1 MKSCVVFRHLLRL
14 ALLALASAAANA
26 QTGATLGGK
35 AEFLRAV
42 AGSPALSAA
51 ASRTDAARERIGA
64 AGRLADLE
72 VEGMGSRMVGPM
84 NERTTMWELNVK
96 QPLPRRGERA
106 ADRERALAGVSL
118 AEADYAVMAG
128 EMAADT
134 ATAVAE
140 ADGAEARIRLLQ
152 TQVDRLD
159 AVLRTVETRIAAGS
173 GRLADKLTVE
183 SRRAGMQL
191 AIEEERL
198 MAADA
203 LAEARGRLGLKPDAI
218 LPAFAAPTPA
228 DIAADQAAALR
239 LAAARTDEAQ
249 ALVKLARTSG
259 NPMTSVGVRFAQER
273 RVMGQ
278 ENTMGIAVST
288 DLPFR
293 SRRYARA
300 EVRAAEAERAA
311 AQSDA
316 TAVRYRIHAVLTR
329 VDRAERLAATARR
342 LSQET
347 IGRLSAEY
355 DSLLRMAG
363 VGGGA
368 SSTILETVELLEKVT
383 EAELQVIRADTA
395 VRTARAELWR
405 YLSAAEFILT
415 SNP

>member
-1 MKSCVVFRHLLRL
+1 
-14 ALLALASAAANA
+14 
-26 QTGATLGGK
+26 
-35 AEFLRAV
+35 
-42 AGSPALSAA
+42 
-51 ASRTDAARERIGA
+51 
-64 AGRLADLE
+64 
-72 VEGMGSRMVGPM
+72 
-84 NERTTMWELNVK
+84 
-96 QPLPRRGERA
+96 
-106 ADRERALAGVSL
+106 
-118 AEADYAVMAG
+118 
-128 EMAADT
+128 
-134 ATAVAE
+134 
-140 ADGAEARIRLLQ
+140 
-152 TQVDRLD
+152 
-159 AVLRTVETRIAAGS
+159 
-173 GRLADKLTVE
+173 
-183 SRRAGMQL
+183 
-191 AIEEERL
+191 
-198 MAADA
+198 
-203 LAEARGRLGLKPDAI
+203 
-218 LPAFAAPTPA
+218 
-228 DIAADQAAALR
+228 
-239 LAAARTDEAQ
+239 
-249 ALVKLARTSG
+249 
-259 NPMTSVGVRFAQER
+259 
-273 RVMGQ
+273 MGQ